1 MFVKTIS
8 SLSLWFFYFGIVLAV
23 VKLLALLETNCPSCY
38 WLFFGSFIF
47 SCLCWM
53 DIFPLGFCWP
63 LWFLGDYGSYILP
76 GMKFI
81 WNSEIC
87 GIRGFQENLFID
99 TGHWRLLIWW
109 SLECW
114 GDVSRVWYQDLF
126 IILEWGPRV
135 RRGLNRSS
143 PRELGWDW
151 RIGLGGM

>member
-23 VKLLALLETNCPSCY
+23 VKLLALVETICPRCY
-38 WLFFGSFIF
+38 WLFFGSVIC

-81 WNSEIC
+81 WNSESC
-87 GIRGFQENLFID
+87 GIRGFQENLFLD
-99 TGHWRLLIWW
+99 TGHWCLLVGW
-109 SLECW
+109 SLVCR
-114 GDVSRVWYQDLF
+114 G
-126 IILEWGPRV
+126 GPKEGHEQGV
-135 RRGLNRSS
+135 IPRSVYY
-143 PRELGWDW
+143 PRMRPESEE
-151 RIGLGGM
+151 RS